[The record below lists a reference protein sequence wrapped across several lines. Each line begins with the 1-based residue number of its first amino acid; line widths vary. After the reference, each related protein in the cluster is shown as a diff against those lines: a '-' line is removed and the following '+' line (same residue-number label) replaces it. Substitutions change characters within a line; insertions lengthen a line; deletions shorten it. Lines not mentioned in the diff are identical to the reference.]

1 MTAREVSE
9 QLGFREFLA
18 LCASVDRSQG
28 PGTRFAVAKVR
39 RDSESG
45 LIHCVLVYSD
55 ALVDRVDV
63 PMFSAAAET
72 RNCAA

>member
-28 PGTRFAVAKVR
+28 PGTRFSVAKVR

-45 LIHCVLVYSD
+45 LIHCLLVYND

-63 PMFSAAAET
+63 PMFSAKSEAKH
-72 RNCAA
+72 CAA